1 MVWRSRA
8 KATPDQL
15 ASILGGKLEKNEVP
29 RYLRAFDFLSGPE
42 KDGALIALA
51 FGAGKDASP
60 ARLLVAQ
67 EALKR
72 LGNFDPKKDAKYSK
86 ALDGLLERSKGTPQF
101 VDLVNRF
108 NMTAKYPDLL
118 EMAIADPGGQAGVDA
133 IRILLGKNA
142 TELVSK
148 ALDGGDDKKVASI
161 VEVLSNSG
169 ENRAAGILASVVT
182 DDDRS
187 MELRRKAVK
196 GLARSENG
204 GRQLV
209 KMAQKDELDPGL
221 RASAALD
228 LHRSRAKDVRSAAAK
243 LFPLPKTKSN
253 RLLPSIAK
261 LLGARGNVERGA
273 AVFAKTG
280 TCGNCHKVNGV
291 GKEVGPD
298 MSEIGGKLTKEA
310 LLESILFPSAAIG
323 QNFETYVV
331 VLKNGETHS
340 GILISQTAAEVV
352 IRGADALNKKFAKAQ
367 VLALKKDKLS
377 LMPAD
382 LQKQMSAQELVD
394 VVAYMATLKK
404 AKK

>member
-1 MVWRSRA
+1 M
-8 KATPDQL
+8 
-15 ASILGGKLEKNEVP
+15 
-29 RYLRAFDFLSGPE
+29 
-42 KDGALIALA
+42 
-51 FGAGKDASP
+51 
-60 ARLLVAQ
+60 AQ

-108 NMTAKYPDLL
+108 NISAKYPDLL
-118 EMAIADPGGQAGVDA
+118 DMAIADPAGQAGVDA

-142 TELVSK
+142 TELVTK
-148 ALDGGDDKKVASI
+148 ALAGDEKRVAGI
-161 VEVLSNSG
+161 VEVLANSG
-169 ENRAAGILASVVT
+169 ENRAAGILASVVK

-187 MELRRKAVK
+187 VELRRKAVK
-196 GLARSENG
+196 GLARSQNG
-204 GRQLV
+204 GRELIR
-209 KMAQKDELDPGL
+209 MAQKDELEAGL
-221 RASAALD
+221 RTAAALD

-253 RLLPSIAK
+253 RSLPSIAK

-280 TCGNCHKVNGV
+280 TCANCHKVNGA

-298 MSEIGGKLTKEA
+298 MSEIGGKLTREA
-310 LLESILFPSAAIG
+310 LFESILFPNAAISH
-323 QNFETYVV
+323 NFETYVV

-340 GILISQTAAEVV
+340 GILLSQTAAEVV
-352 IRGADALNKKFAKAQ
+352 IKGADALSRKFPKAQ

-377 LMPAD
+377 MMPAD

-394 VVAYMATLKK
+394 VVAYMTTLKK